1 MAYPE
6 EVISVMAASPGV
18 LRPAM
23 SSILPDWLDPQV
35 FLADPVIGPWV
46 VLLVCGIVFVETGLL
61 VGFFLPG
68 DSLLFT
74 AGLLVAAGVIQ
85 VNIWLLILFVI
96 VCAFAG
102 DQLGYYIGRKAGPV
116 VFNRPES
123 RVFKRENV
131 TRAEEFF
138 ARHGGKAVIL
148 ARFVPILRTFTPVVA
163 GVARMHYATFM
174 SFNAIGAAAWGAGV
188 TLLGYVL
195 GNRIPFIRDN
205 LDLIFVGVLL
215 LTVLPIAV
223 GLLRRGGRSSRGT
236 RPAGGDTAE
245 GGAPASGTPEGGTP
259 GSGSPGRNSTGSEAP
274 RLPKPQPP
282 APEPGTAD

>member
-274 RLPKPQPP
+274 
-282 APEPGTAD
+282 